1 MSHMLKAVK
10 RIEELI
16 DLRKSPTDEEA
27 SNEYSIIEAGFL
39 YQQGNI
45 LVTYIETKSD
55 VFGNI
60 PALDVPE
67 SDESESE
74 EEGAEESQAADKQ
87 EESEAKQEKES
98 EPKIEDEAEVAARKK
113 LESLEEEKVPQQ
125 SEQKDDHEGNQ
136 KDEENQSSLLVEDAT
151 ENILAAI

>member
-1 MSHMLKAVK
+1 MYHMLKAVK

-16 DLRKSPTDEEA
+16 EVRRSTTNEDEI
-27 SNEYSIIEAGFL
+27 NEYSIIEAGFL

-45 LVTYIETKSD
+45 LVTYIESKSD

-67 SDESESE
+67 SESESE
-74 EEGAEESQAADKQ
+74 EADESEAPEKQ
-87 EESEAKQEKES
+87 EEAAND
-98 EPKIEDEAEVAARKK
+98 EPKIEDETEVAARKK
-113 LESLEEEKVPQQ
+113 QESLEEEKVPQQ
-125 SEQKDDHEGNQ
+125 QADQKDDPEANQ
-136 KDEENQSSLLVEDAT
+136 KEEENASNTLVEDAT